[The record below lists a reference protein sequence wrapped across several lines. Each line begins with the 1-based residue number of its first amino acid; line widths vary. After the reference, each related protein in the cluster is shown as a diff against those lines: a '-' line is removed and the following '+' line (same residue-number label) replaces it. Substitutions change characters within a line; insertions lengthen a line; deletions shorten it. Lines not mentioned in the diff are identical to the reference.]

1 MYSKVTYLFNS
12 VILQLA
18 KNRSLAKGEAVSTKN
33 LLVYIELNFDSVLYI
48 QKMSIL
54 KVLYN
59 YIIEGFS
66 MV

>member
-33 LLVYIELNFDSVLYI
+33 LLVYIELNFDSNI

-59 YIIEGFS
+59 YIIGDFS

>member
-1 MYSKVTYLFNS
+1 MFNS

-33 LLVYIELNFDSVLYI
+33 LLVYIELNFDSNI

-59 YIIEGFS
+59 YIIGDFS